1 MTPSANKLATVDSGD
16 THSHMAGDDRW
27 LPKQPLARPWR
38 RLAKDLD
45 MAVPNAAA
53 LLDQFTAA
61 GIAVEVTHRSKRRVV
76 GLALLAP
83 LRDKDHSPRRPETGR
98 GCGRPSNIRD
108 EEVVA
113 DPPPLP
119 RLSPFRPWPRNPAP
133 LDHM

>member
-1 MTPSANKLATVDSGD
+1 
-16 THSHMAGDDRW
+16 MAGDDRW
-27 LPKQPLARPWR
+27 LPKQPLARLWR

-53 LLDQFTAA
+53 LLNRCTAA

-76 GLALLAP
+76 GLALFAP
-83 LRDKDHSPRRPETGR
+83 LRDKIAAPGVRRQGEAEE
-98 GCGRPSNIRD
+98 GRPISETRRLR
-108 EEVVA
+108 
-113 DPPPLP
+113 PTPLPLP